1 MGRYLNP
8 WQCGIC
14 FNFWSIYIGKQHG
27 FVWLLGRR
35 SEWIAYVMYNHLRM
49 RKAGSVAL
57 HLNQITITWTRTRSV
72 LKVFILKLLRVDK
85 LKKF

>member
-1 MGRYLNP
+1 MGLYLDL

-27 FVWLLGRR
+27 FVWLLGSR
-35 SEWIAYVMYNHLRM
+35 SEWIDYVQSLVRM

-57 HLNQITITWTRTRSV
+57 QLNRITIT
-72 LKVFILKLLRVDK
+72 
-85 LKKF
+85 